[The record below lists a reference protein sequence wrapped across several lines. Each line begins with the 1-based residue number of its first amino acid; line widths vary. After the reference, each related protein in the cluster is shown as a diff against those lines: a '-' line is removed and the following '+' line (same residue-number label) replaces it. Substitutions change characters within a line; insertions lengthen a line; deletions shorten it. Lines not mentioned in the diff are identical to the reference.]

1 MTNQVTEP
9 RTNAIYIE
17 QFNTIRRRHAQIE
30 ENSVEFLFSEAR
42 RSLGT
47 IGHGVCFQLG
57 RSQYFLNQLAEDR
70 VIIYNKNL
78 LGTLISGR
86 AYCKIHWFGLSMNWK
101 P

>member
-17 QFNTIRRRHAQIE
+17 VQYHPAAACADE
-30 ENSVEFLFSEAR
+30 ENRVEFVFPERAAALVLSVTAWAAISAKLNISCINLHR
-42 RSLGT
+42 
-47 IGHGVCFQLG
+47 IGSSSTT
-57 RSQYFLNQLAEDR
+57 RT
-70 VIIYNKNL
+70 L
-78 LGTLISGR
+78 LGKLISLR